1 MIKLKKIQNI
11 SVSLHANITVY
22 FKFSTQYFYCFRDPG
37 SFQDRCV
44 WWVDCLSALLWFGW
58 VWCSNHHA
66 LWRVLH
72 LCCKYTIKGLASTL
86 YTLYTAR
93 LIMGPVRSDSCDKQ
107 TAPAT
112 DFTAPLT
119 VGIVNCAGFVLVS
132 RVWTTSIWREE
143 NKALSAGWRWR
154 RRYH

>member
-112 DFTAPLT
+112 DWT
-119 VGIVNCAGFVLVS
+119 I
-132 RVWTTSIWREE
+132 TTSQRRCYCSLCLYHECEPSEE
-143 NKALSAGWRWR
+143 KRIKQYIEHRCGGEDGDVI
-154 RRYH
+154 